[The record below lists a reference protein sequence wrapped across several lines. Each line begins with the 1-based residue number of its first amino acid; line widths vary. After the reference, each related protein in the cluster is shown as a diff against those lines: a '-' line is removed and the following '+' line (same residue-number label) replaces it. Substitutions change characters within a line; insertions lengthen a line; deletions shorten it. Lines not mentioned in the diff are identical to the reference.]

1 MATIPSALS
10 QNTTQF
16 TKLTETNYLTWLR
29 QIKPY
34 VHGAKLWGYV
44 DGTIPEPSLTIMTI
58 ATDTQFAQS
67 IPNPDHV
74 TWFIVDQQ
82 IVSILTST
90 LTKNIAQL
98 TIGFN
103 TSKAI

>member
-1 MATIPSALS
+1 M
-10 QNTTQF
+10 TT
-16 TKLTETNYLTWLR
+16 
-29 QIKPY
+29 
-34 VHGAKLWGYV
+34 
-44 DGTIPEPSLTIMTI
+44 

-67 IPNPDHV
+67 IPNPDHA

-82 IVSILTST
+82 IVNILTST

>member
-1 MATIPSALS
+1 MATISSVLS
-10 QNTTQF
+10 QNTAQF

-34 VHGAKLWGYV
+34 LHGAKLWGYV
-44 DGTIPEPSLTIMTI
+44 DGTIPEPSLTILT
-58 ATDTQFAQS
+58 TDTQSARS
-67 IPNPDHV
+67 IPNLDHAS
-74 TWFIVDQQ
+74 WFIIDQQ
-82 IVSILTST
+82 IVSILTTT

-98 TIGFN
+98 TIGFD